1 MQLGRIT
8 VVTITTP
15 DLDKVIDIYSKYLG
29 YRFISST
36 RVSAEQAKSW
46 DAENIENSKM
56 IFMSPES
63 SNDFFFRFIEQD
75 VDEGYVPFGTYGWNA
90 AELIVKDVD
99 RSAEKL
105 IGSPFEVIGEPAD
118 LSFTDQIRAMQI
130 MGPSREVIYLTQF
143 KSKLDEF
150 DSPSPRCDIDQ
161 TFIVILAGEN
171 LDDMQTFLNERLYI
185 KKAEPMQ
192 SRIRAISKV
201 FDLPEDTKYKS
212 AALAIGDQSLIE
224 LDEMPSKAGPR
235 AVRPGYLPSG
245 ISIVSFIAYDS
256 SLIDKTYD
264 SNIPSF
270 EKARASTIKGSSG
283 ELIEIIN
290 V

>member
-8 VVTITTP
+8 AVTITSP
-15 DLDKVIDIYSKYLG
+15 DLDRVIDIYSKYLG

-36 RVSAEQAKSW
+36 TVSAEQAKIW
-46 DAENIENSKM
+46 DAENIEGSRM

-75 VDEGYVPFGTYGWNA
+75 IDEDYVPFGTYGWNA

-99 RSAEKL
+99 QSAEKL

-130 MGPSREVIYLTQF
+130 LGPSKEIIYLTQF

-171 LDDMQTFLNERLYI
+171 LDQMQSFLHQELSV
-185 KKAEPMQ
+185 KKAAPMQ

-212 AALAIGDQSLIE
+212 AALAIRDQSLIE

-235 AVRPGYLPSG
+235 TCRPGYLPSG
-245 ISIVSFIAYDS
+245 ISIVSFIAHDS
-256 SLIDKTYD
+256 GLIGKTYD
-264 SNIPSF
+264 SNIPRF
-270 EKARASTIKGSSG
+270 EKFQASTIKGNSG

>member
-8 VVTITTP
+8 AVTITSP
-15 DLDKVIDIYSKYLG
+15 DLDRVIDIYSKYLG
-29 YRFISST
+29 YRLISST
-36 RVSAEQAKSW
+36 TVSAEQAKIW
-46 DAENIENSKM
+46 DAENIEGSRM

-75 VDEGYVPFGTYGWNA
+75 IDEDYVPFGTYGWNA

-99 RSAEKL
+99 QSAEKL

-130 MGPSREVIYLTQF
+130 LGPSKEIIYLTQF

-171 LDDMQTFLNERLYI
+171 LDQMQSFLHQELSV
-185 KKAEPMQ
+185 KKAAPMQ

-212 AALAIGDQSLIE
+212 AALAIRDQSLIE

-235 AVRPGYLPSG
+235 TCRPGYLPSG
-245 ISIVSFIAYDS
+245 ISIVSFIAHDS
-256 SLIDKTYD
+256 GLISKTYD

-270 EKARASTIKGSSG
+270 EKFQASTIKGNSG

>member
-8 VVTITTP
+8 AVTITSP
-15 DLDKVIDIYSKYLG
+15 DLDRVIDIYSKYLG
-29 YRFISST
+29 YRLISST
-36 RVSAEQAKSW
+36 TVSAEQAKIW
-46 DAENIENSKM
+46 DAENIEGSRM

-75 VDEGYVPFGTYGWNA
+75 IDEDYVAFGTYGWNA
-90 AELIVKDVD
+90 AELIVRDVD
-99 RSAEKL
+99 QSAEKL

-130 MGPSREVIYLTQF
+130 LGPSKEIIYLTQF

-171 LDDMQTFLNERLYI
+171 LDQMQSFLHQELSV
-185 KKAEPMQ
+185 KKAAPMQ

-212 AALAIGDQSLIE
+212 AALAIRDQSLIE

-235 AVRPGYLPSG
+235 TCRPGYLPSG
-245 ISIVSFIAYDS
+245 ISIVSFIAHDS
-256 SLIDKTYD
+256 GLIDKTYD
-264 SNIPSF
+264 SNIPRF
-270 EKARASTIKGSSG
+270 EKFQASTIKGNSG

>member
-8 VVTITTP
+8 AVTITSP
-15 DLDKVIDIYSKYLG
+15 DLDRVIDIYSKYLG
-29 YRFISST
+29 YRLISST
-36 RVSAEQAKSW
+36 TVTAEQAKIW
-46 DAENIENSKM
+46 DAENIEGSRM

-75 VDEGYVPFGTYGWNA
+75 IDEDYVPFGTYGWNA
-90 AELIVKDVD
+90 AELIVRDVD
-99 RSAEKL
+99 QSAEKL

-130 MGPSREVIYLTQF
+130 LGPSKEIIYLTQF

-171 LDDMQTFLNERLYI
+171 LDQMQSFLHQELSV
-185 KKAEPMQ
+185 KKAAPMQ

-212 AALAIGDQSLIE
+212 AALAIRGQSLIE

-235 AVRPGYLPSG
+235 TCRPGYLPSG
-245 ISIVSFIAYDS
+245 ISIVSFIAHDS
-256 SLIDKTYD
+256 GLISKTYD

-270 EKARASTIKGSSG
+270 EKFQASTIKGNSG

>member
-8 VVTITTP
+8 AVTITSP
-15 DLDKVIDIYSKYLG
+15 DLDRVIDIYSKYLG

-36 RVSAEQAKSW
+36 TVSAEQAKIW
-46 DAENIENSKM
+46 DAENIEGSRM

-75 VDEGYVPFGTYGWNA
+75 IDEDYVPFGTYGWNA

-99 RSAEKL
+99 QSAEKL

-130 MGPSREVIYLTQF
+130 LGPSKEIIYLTQF

-171 LDDMQTFLNERLYI
+171 LDQMQSFLHQELSV
-185 KKAEPMQ
+185 KKAAPMQ

-212 AALAIGDQSLIE
+212 AALAIRGQSLIE

-235 AVRPGYLPSG
+235 TCRPGYLPSG
-245 ISIVSFIAYDS
+245 ISIVSFIAHDS
-256 SLIDKTYD
+256 GLIDKTYD
-264 SNIPSF
+264 SNIPRF
-270 EKARASTIKGSSG
+270 EKFQASTIKGNSG

>member
-1 MQLGRIT
+1 M
-8 VVTITTP
+8 TITSP
-15 DLDKVIDIYSKYLG
+15 DLDRVIDIYSKYLG
-29 YRFISST
+29 YRLISST
-36 RVSAEQAKSW
+36 TVSAEQAKRW
-46 DAENIENSKM
+46 DAENIEGSKM

-75 VDEGYVPFGTYGWNA
+75 IDEDYVPFGTYGWNA

-99 RSAEKL
+99 QSAEKL

-130 MGPSREVIYLTQF
+130 LGPSKEIIYLTQF

-171 LDDMQTFLNERLYI
+171 LDQMQSFLHQELSV
-185 KKAEPMQ
+185 KKAAPMQ

-212 AALAIGDQSLIE
+212 AALAIRGQSLIE

-235 AVRPGYLPSG
+235 SCRPGYLPSG
-245 ISIVSFIAYDS
+245 ISIVSFIAHDS
-256 SLIDKTYD
+256 GLIGKTYD

-270 EKARASTIKGSSG
+270 EKFQASTIKGYSS

>member
-8 VVTITTP
+8 AVTITSP
-15 DLDKVIDIYSKYLG
+15 DLDRVIDIYSKYLG
-29 YRFISST
+29 YRLISST
-36 RVSAEQAKSW
+36 TVSAEQAKIW
-46 DAENIENSKM
+46 DAENIEGSRM

-75 VDEGYVPFGTYGWNA
+75 IDEDYVPFGTYGWNA
-90 AELIVKDVD
+90 AELIVRDVD
-99 RSAEKL
+99 QSAEKL

-130 MGPSREVIYLTQF
+130 LGPSKEIIYLTQF

-171 LDDMQTFLNERLYI
+171 LDQMQSFLHQELSV
-185 KKAEPMQ
+185 KKAAPMQ

-212 AALAIGDQSLIE
+212 AALAIRGQSLIE

-235 AVRPGYLPSG
+235 TCRPGYLPSG
-245 ISIVSFIAYDS
+245 ISIVSFIAHDS
-256 SLIDKTYD
+256 GLISKTYD

-270 EKARASTIKGSSG
+270 EKFQASIIKGNSG

>member
-8 VVTITTP
+8 AVTITSP
-15 DLDKVIDIYSKYLG
+15 DLDRVIEIYSKYLG

-36 RVSAEQAKSW
+36 TVSAEQAKRW
-46 DAENIENSKM
+46 DAENIEGSKM

-63 SNDFFFRFIEQD
+63 SNDFFFRFIQQD
-75 VDEGYVPFGTYGWNA
+75 IDEDYVPFGTYGWNA

-99 RSAEKL
+99 QSAEKL

-130 MGPSREVIYLTQF
+130 LGPSKEIIYLTQF
-143 KSKLDEF
+143 KSKLNEF

-171 LDDMQTFLNERLYI
+171 LDQMQSFLHQELSV
-185 KKAEPMQ
+185 KKAAPMQ

-212 AALAIGDQSLIE
+212 AALAIRDQSLIE

-235 AVRPGYLPSG
+235 TCRPGYLPSG
-245 ISIVSFIAYDS
+245 ISIVSFIAHDS
-256 SLIDKTYD
+256 GLISKTYD

-270 EKARASTIKGSSG
+270 EKFQASTIKGNSG

>member
-8 VVTITTP
+8 AVTITSP
-15 DLDKVIDIYSKYLG
+15 DLDRVIEIYSKYLG

-36 RVSAEQAKSW
+36 TVSAEQAKRW
-46 DAENIENSKM
+46 DAENIEGSKM

-63 SNDFFFRFIEQD
+63 SNDFFFRFIQQD
-75 VDEGYVPFGTYGWNA
+75 IDEDYVPFGTYGWNA

-99 RSAEKL
+99 QSAEKL

-130 MGPSREVIYLTQF
+130 LGPSKEIIYLTQF

-171 LDDMQTFLNERLYI
+171 LDQMQSFLHQELSV
-185 KKAEPMQ
+185 KKAAPMQ

-212 AALAIGDQSLIE
+212 AALAIRDQSLIE

-235 AVRPGYLPSG
+235 TCRPGYLPSG
-245 ISIVSFIAYDS
+245 ISIVSFIAHDS
-256 SLIDKTYD
+256 GLISKTYD

-270 EKARASTIKGSSG
+270 EKYQASTIKGNSG

>member
-8 VVTITTP
+8 AVTITSP
-15 DLDKVIDIYSKYLG
+15 DLDRVIDIYSKYLG

-36 RVSAEQAKSW
+36 TVSAEQAKIW
-46 DAENIENSKM
+46 DAENIEGSRM

-75 VDEGYVPFGTYGWNA
+75 IDEDYVPFGTYGWNA

-99 RSAEKL
+99 QSAEKL

-130 MGPSREVIYLTQF
+130 LGPSKEIIYLTQF

-171 LDDMQTFLNERLYI
+171 LDQMQSFLHQELSV
-185 KKAEPMQ
+185 KKAAPMQ

-212 AALAIGDQSLIE
+212 AALAIRGQSLIE

-235 AVRPGYLPSG
+235 TCRPGYLPSG
-245 ISIVSFIAYDS
+245 ISIVSFIAHDS
-256 SLIDKTYD
+256 GLISKTYD
-264 SNIPSF
+264 SNIPRF
-270 EKARASTIKGSSG
+270 EKFQASTIKGNSG

>member
-8 VVTITTP
+8 AVTITSP
-15 DLDKVIDIYSKYLG
+15 DLDRVIDIYSKYLG
-29 YRFISST
+29 YRLISSRT
-36 RVSAEQAKSW
+36 VSAKQAKIW
-46 DAENIENSKM
+46 DAENIEGSRM

-75 VDEGYVPFGTYGWNA
+75 IDEDYVPFGTYGWNA

-99 RSAEKL
+99 QSAENL

-130 MGPSREVIYLTQF
+130 LGPSKEIIYLTQF
-143 KSKLDEF
+143 KSKLNEF

-171 LDDMQTFLNERLYI
+171 LDQMQSFLHQELSV
-185 KKAEPMQ
+185 KKAAPMQ

-212 AALAIGDQSLIE
+212 AALAIRDQSLIE

-235 AVRPGYLPSG
+235 TCRPGYLPSG
-245 ISIVSFIAYDS
+245 ISIVSFIAHDS
-256 SLIDKTYD
+256 GLISKTYD

-270 EKARASTIKGSSG
+270 EKFQASTIKGNSG

>member
-8 VVTITTP
+8 AVTITSP
-15 DLDKVIDIYSKYLG
+15 DLDRVIDIYSKYLG

-36 RVSAEQAKSW
+36 TVSAEQAKIW
-46 DAENIENSKM
+46 DAENIEGSRM

-75 VDEGYVPFGTYGWNA
+75 IDEDYVPFGTYGWNA

-99 RSAEKL
+99 QSAEKL

-130 MGPSREVIYLTQF
+130 LGPSKEIIYLTQF

-161 TFIVILAGEN
+161 TFIVILAGES
-171 LDDMQTFLNERLYI
+171 LDQMQSFLHQELSV
-185 KKAEPMQ
+185 KKAAPMQ

-212 AALAIGDQSLIE
+212 AALAIRDQSLIE

-235 AVRPGYLPSG
+235 TCRPGYLPSG
-245 ISIVSFIAYDS
+245 ISIVSFLANDS
-256 SLIDKTYD
+256 GLIGKTYD
-264 SNIPSF
+264 SNIPRF
-270 EKARASTIKGSSG
+270 EKFQASTIKGNSG

>member
-8 VVTITTP
+8 AVTITSP
-15 DLDKVIDIYSKYLG
+15 DLDRVIDIYSKYLG

-36 RVSAEQAKSW
+36 KVSAEQAKRW
-46 DAENIENSKM
+46 DAENIEGSKM

-75 VDEGYVPFGTYGWNA
+75 IDEDYVPFGTYGWNA
-90 AELIVKDVD
+90 AELIVRDVD
-99 RSAEKL
+99 QSAEKL

-130 MGPSREVIYLTQF
+130 LGPSKEIIYLTQF

-171 LDDMQTFLNERLYI
+171 LDQMQSFLHQELSV
-185 KKAEPMQ
+185 KKAAPMQ

-201 FDLPEDTKYKS
+201 FDLPEDTKYES
-212 AALAIGDQSLIE
+212 AALAIRGQSLIE
-224 LDEMPSKAGPR
+224 LDEMPSKARPR
-235 AVRPGYLPSG
+235 AFRPGYLPSG
-245 ISIVSFIAYDS
+245 ISIVSFIAHDS
-256 SLIDKTYD
+256 GLIGKTYD
-264 SNIPSF
+264 SNIPRF
-270 EKARASTIKGSSG
+270 EKFQASTIKGNSG

>member
-8 VVTITTP
+8 AVTITSP
-15 DLDKVIDIYSKYLG
+15 DLDRVIDIYSKYLG

-36 RVSAEQAKSW
+36 TVSAEQAKRW
-46 DAENIENSKM
+46 DAENIEGSRM

-75 VDEGYVPFGTYGWNA
+75 IDEDYVPFGTYGWNA
-90 AELIVKDVD
+90 AELIVRDVD
-99 RSAEKL
+99 QSAEKL

-130 MGPSREVIYLTQF
+130 LGPSKEIIYLTQF

-171 LDDMQTFLNERLYI
+171 LDQMQSFLHQELSV
-185 KKAEPMQ
+185 KKAAPMQ

-212 AALAIGDQSLIE
+212 AALAIRDQSLIE

-235 AVRPGYLPSG
+235 TCRPGYLPSG
-245 ISIVSFIAYDS
+245 ISIVSFIAHDS
-256 SLIDKTYD
+256 GLIGKTYD
-264 SNIPSF
+264 SNIPRF
-270 EKARASTIKGSSG
+270 EKFQASTIKGNSG

>member
-8 VVTITTP
+8 AVTITSP
-15 DLDKVIDIYSKYLG
+15 DLDRVIDIYSKYLG
-29 YRFISST
+29 YRLISST
-36 RVSAEQAKSW
+36 TVSAEQAKIW
-46 DAENIENSKM
+46 DAENIEGSRM

-75 VDEGYVPFGTYGWNA
+75 IDEDYVPFGTYGWNA
-90 AELIVKDVD
+90 AELIVRDVD
-99 RSAEKL
+99 QSAEKL

-130 MGPSREVIYLTQF
+130 LGPSKEIIYLTQF

-171 LDDMQTFLNERLYI
+171 LDQMQSFLHQELSV
-185 KKAEPMQ
+185 KKAAPMQ

-212 AALAIGDQSLIE
+212 AALAIRDQSLIE

-235 AVRPGYLPSG
+235 TCRPGYLPSG
-245 ISIVSFIAYDS
+245 ISIVSFIAHDS
-256 SLIDKTYD
+256 GLISKTYD

-270 EKARASTIKGSSG
+270 EKFQASTIKGNSG

>member
-8 VVTITTP
+8 AVTITSP
-15 DLDKVIDIYSKYLG
+15 DLDRVIDIYSKYLG

-36 RVSAEQAKSW
+36 TVSAEQAKIW
-46 DAENIENSKM
+46 DAENIEGSRM

-75 VDEGYVPFGTYGWNA
+75 IDEDYVPFGTYGWNA

-99 RSAEKL
+99 QSAEKL

-130 MGPSREVIYLTQF
+130 LGPSKEIIYLTQF

-171 LDDMQTFLNERLYI
+171 LDQMQSFLHQELSV
-185 KKAEPMQ
+185 KKAAPMQ

-212 AALAIGDQSLIE
+212 AALAIRDQSLIE

-235 AVRPGYLPSG
+235 TCRPGYLPSG
-245 ISIVSFIAYDS
+245 ISIVSFIAHDS
-256 SLIDKTYD
+256 GLISKTYD

-270 EKARASTIKGSSG
+270 EKFQASTIKGNSG

>member
-8 VVTITTP
+8 AVTITSP
-15 DLDKVIDIYSKYLG
+15 DLDRVIDIYSKYLG

-36 RVSAEQAKSW
+36 TVSAEQAKIW
-46 DAENIENSKM
+46 DAENIEGSRM

-75 VDEGYVPFGTYGWNA
+75 IDEDYVPFGTYGWNA

-99 RSAEKL
+99 QSAENL

-130 MGPSREVIYLTQF
+130 LGPSKEIIYLTQF

-171 LDDMQTFLNERLYI
+171 LDQMQSFLHQELSV
-185 KKAEPMQ
+185 KKAAPMQ

-212 AALAIGDQSLIE
+212 AALAIRGQSLIE

-235 AVRPGYLPSG
+235 TCRPGYLPSG
-245 ISIVSFIAYDS
+245 ISIVSFIAHDS
-256 SLIDKTYD
+256 GLISKTYD
-264 SNIPSF
+264 SNIPRF
-270 EKARASTIKGSSG
+270 EKFQASTIKGNSG

>member
-8 VVTITTP
+8 AVTITSP
-15 DLDKVIDIYSKYLG
+15 DLDRVIDIYSKYLG
-29 YRFISST
+29 YRLISST
-36 RVSAEQAKSW
+36 TVSAEQAKIW
-46 DAENIENSKM
+46 DAENIEGSRM

-75 VDEGYVPFGTYGWNA
+75 IDEDYVPFGTYGWNA

-99 RSAEKL
+99 QSAEKL

-130 MGPSREVIYLTQF
+130 LGPSKEIIYLTQF

-171 LDDMQTFLNERLYI
+171 LDQMQSFLHQELSV
-185 KKAEPMQ
+185 KKAAPMQ

-212 AALAIGDQSLIE
+212 AALAIRDQSLIE

-235 AVRPGYLPSG
+235 TCRPGYLPSG
-245 ISIVSFIAYDS
+245 ISIVSFIAHDS
-256 SLIDKTYD
+256 GLINKTYD

-270 EKARASTIKGSSG
+270 EKFQASTIKGNSG